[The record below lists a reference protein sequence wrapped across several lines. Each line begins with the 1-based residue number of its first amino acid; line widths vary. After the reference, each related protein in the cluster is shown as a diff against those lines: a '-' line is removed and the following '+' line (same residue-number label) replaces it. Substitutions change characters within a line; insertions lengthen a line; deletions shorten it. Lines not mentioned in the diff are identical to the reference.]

1 MNDEVRYLMTQ
12 KQLNRYKVISMA
24 IEGKIT
30 IREAAESLGLSGFFQ
45 TLRKSAVVLLI
56 KYRGI

>member
-1 MNDEVRYLMTQ
+1 MTQ